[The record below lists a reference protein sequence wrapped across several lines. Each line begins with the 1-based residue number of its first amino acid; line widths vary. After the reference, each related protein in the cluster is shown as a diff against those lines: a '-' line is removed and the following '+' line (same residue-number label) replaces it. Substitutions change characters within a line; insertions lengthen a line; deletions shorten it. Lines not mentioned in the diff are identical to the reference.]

1 MAPGRIRL
9 RPGIIAWPDC
19 KIGNGHPRCHNSGKN
34 SVVGQQIARLHPTGE
49 FGHLYRPL
57 VLQEVSSE
65 QPALVAREG
74 PVVELLRV

>member
-1 MAPGRIRL
+1 MPAEPWTHADSI
-9 RPGIIAWPDC
+9 C
-19 KIGNGHPRCHNSGKN
+19 
-34 SVVGQQIARLHPTGE
+34 SVGGE